1 MNKLCSKILL
11 TLLLIIFL
19 ISSSVVLASD
29 TSNESNTN
37 EILESYE
44 TDYEFVESDMY
55 LFDVN
60 IDISQIIDGNVFA
73 YGGTVNVT
81 GEINGN
87 LFVFANDLHI
97 EESAIIHGSVFAVA
111 TNATISGIMADFY
124 GVSETYKSEDNS
136 IIARNL
142 YLMAN
147 DVSLSGKIGKDAN
160 ISTEQL
166 KFNDDA
172 TNVIGGNLNYSSV
185 NEFQIDDNI
194 VAGEINY
201 TQINENPSANIFS
214 IVYSVISTLLF
225 AFVVIMLTI
234 WITPKFK
241 DRVGEIIAKR
251 SLLSL
256 GIGILIFI
264 GIIVVSLMLIFFSYG
279 FATNIAIAAIALLV
293 LAFSIANTVFSM
305 SIAKV
310 ISNKFGWKSVAFVL
324 LTLLIVLV
332 IDLIG
337 YIPYVGGPI
346 GFITAI
352 FGLGI
357 LCINAYKIKDLV
369 GTENKE

>member
-1 MNKLCSKILL
+1 
-11 TLLLIIFL
+11 
-19 ISSSVVLASD
+19 
-29 TSNESNTN
+29 
-37 EILESYE
+37 
-44 TDYEFVESDMY
+44 
-55 LFDVN
+55 
-60 IDISQIIDGNVFA
+60 
-73 YGGTVNVT
+73 
-81 GEINGN
+81 
-87 LFVFANDLHI
+87 
-97 EESAIIHGSVFAVA
+97 
-111 TNATISGIMADFY
+111 
-124 GVSETYKSEDNS
+124 
-136 IIARNL
+136 
-142 YLMAN
+142 
-147 DVSLSGKIGKDAN
+147 
-160 ISTEQL
+160 
-166 KFNDDA
+166 
-172 TNVIGGNLNYSSV
+172 
-185 NEFQIDDNI
+185 
-194 VAGEINY
+194 
-201 TQINENPSANIFS
+201 
-214 IVYSVISTLLF
+214 
-225 AFVVIMLTI
+225 MLTI

-357 LCINAYKIKDLV
+357 LGINAYKRKDLV